1 MSTERKA
8 QGYALAVLA
17 TAVAIG
23 VRALLGLVGAPPPFI
38 SFYPAI
44 LIAGWW
50 WGRGPALLCVGLSAL
65 ISGHLWVL
73 PNRLAGPES
82 SGVLDLSLYV
92 LVGAIL
98 AFMSA
103 GFREARDRAESSRQR
118 LVRLFESTGDAFM
131 AFDAGWRYVHVNR
144 HAARFARL
152 KPEQMI
158 GHTIFELF
166 PDIRTS
172 GPFFEAAEKVMKERV
187 PISVE
192 SYYPRLDMWFQNDI
206 YPIEDDGIGVFYRD
220 VTERRRAAEVR
231 EELLRREQAARTES
245 ETANRLKDE
254 FLATLS
260 HELRTPLNAITG
272 WATLLAQRCLNP
284 AETAAAIETIQRNAR
299 AQAHLVEDLLD
310 VSRII
315 SGKLRLDIQA
325 VELGTLLEAALAAVR
340 PAADARG
347 VRLQVAIDS
356 RAAVVNGDPARLQQ
370 IAWNLLS
377 NAIKFTPKGGRVE
390 LVLRR
395 ANSHVELTVSD
406 TGIGIP
412 SHMLQRIFDRF
423 AQADSSSTRE
433 YHGLGLGLALVR
445 HLTEAHG
452 GTVTAYSPGEGRGAT
467 FTVSLPLRVAQQD
480 AWPERRTEGTEAARE
495 APVEGDSLRGVSVLI
510 AEDNSE
516 ARELLSKMLSAMGAS
531 VTVTSSASE
540 AMVEIDRRIPDVLLS
555 DIEMPGEDGYSLI
568 RRVRGR
574 TDAASQLPAIAITG
588 YARVQDRTRAI
599 REGFDNHVA
608 KPVYVPELAAVISR
622 AVAAKRPTPS

>member
-1 MSTERKA
+1 MSTTRKA
-8 QGYALAVLA
+8 RAYGLAVVTMA
-17 TAVAIG
+17 AAVA
-23 VRALLGLVGAPPPFI
+23 VRALLGLVGNPPPFLT
-38 SFYPAI
+38 FFPAI

-50 WGRGPALLCVGLSAL
+50 WGRGPATLCVIASAL
-65 ISGHLWVL
+65 ISGYVWVF
-73 PNRLAGPES
+73 PANLATPETREI
-82 SGVLDLSLYV
+82 LSVTLYV
-92 LVGAIL
+92 VVGL
-98 AFMSA
+98 TLGFMTA
-103 GFREARDRAESSRQR
+103 GFREARDRAESARQR

-131 AFDAGWRYVHVNR
+131 AFDAAWRYVHGNR

-152 KPEQMI
+152 TPEQMI

-166 PDIRTS
+166 PDIKTS
-172 GPFFEAAEKVMKERV
+172 GPFFEAAEKAMKERV
-187 PISVE
+187 SVSVE
-192 SYYPRLDMWFQNDI
+192 SYYPRLDVWFQNDI
-206 YPIEDDGIGVFYRD
+206 YPIEDEGIGVFYRD

-231 EELLRREQAARTES
+231 EELLRREQMARTES

-272 WATLLAQRCLNP
+272 WATLLAQGCLNE

-325 VELGTLLEAALAAVR
+325 VELGTLLEAALDAVR
-340 PAADARG
+340 PAAEARG
-347 VRLQVAIDS
+347 VRLQVAIDP

-377 NAIKFTPKGGRVE
+377 NAIKFTPRGGRVE
-390 LVLRR
+390 LALRR
-395 ANSHVELTVSD
+395 AESHVELTVSD

-412 SHMLQRIFDRF
+412 PHMLQRIFDRF

-452 GTVTAYSPGEGRGAT
+452 GSVSAYSAGDGQGAT
-467 FTVSLPLRVAQQD
+467 FTVSLPLRVAQED
-480 AWPERRTEGTEAARE
+480 AWPERRTEGPEATRE
-495 APVEGDSLRGVSVLI
+495 APVETDSLRGVSVLI
-510 AEDNSE
+510 VEDNLE
-516 ARELLSKMLSAMGAS
+516 ARELLSKMLSALGAS
-531 VTVTSSASE
+531 VTVTAGVSE
-540 AMVEIDRRIPDVLLS
+540 AMAEIDRKVPDVLLS

-568 RRVRGR
+568 RRVRSR
-574 TDAASQLPAIAITG
+574 HDRAAQVPAIAITG
-588 YARVQDRTRAI
+588 YARVQDRTRAL

-622 AVAAKRPTPS
+622 AVAAKH